1 VTDLLGVLN
10 HSEINLNISY
20 DTLISCSLYELQY
33 WIERGNELV
42 ERANE
47 RIRENNE

>member
-1 VTDLLGVLN
+1 M
-10 HSEINLNISY
+10 
-20 DTLISCSLYELQY
+20 SCSLYELNY

-47 RIRENNE
+47 RIRENNEH